1 MKEKDDMLI
10 DINGVAEIFNM
21 SIENIRKYKQL
32 GLIKAY
38 KSEGRKDLYD
48 KADIKDRKIL
58 IEKHLS
64 ERKQLKEIQPIIAQ
78 YEKTRQAYLS
88 VPKGLKKVL
97 IIDDQKAMCRI
108 LSQILYRYFSEDR
121 LAVFTANDGESAI
134 QIATKLIPDLIICDI
149 VMEDNSISGI
159 DIYNRLKSES
169 ALASTKY
176 IFISGAV
183 EFKPDDTCFL
193 EKPISSYLLV
203 KIVGEIVGIAPK
215 SFPVSYEKNEKNLTK
230 GHVS

>member
-1 MKEKDDMLI
+1 MKDDLLI

-48 KADIKDRKIL
+48 KADIKERKIL

-78 YEKTRQAYLS
+78 YEKTQQAYLS

-159 DIYNRLKSES
+159 DIYNRLKSEP

-183 EFKPDDTCFL
+183 EFKPDDTRFL

-203 KIVGEIVGIAPK
+203 ETVGEIVGIAPK
-215 SFPVSYEKNEKNLTK
+215 STPVSYEKNEKNLTK